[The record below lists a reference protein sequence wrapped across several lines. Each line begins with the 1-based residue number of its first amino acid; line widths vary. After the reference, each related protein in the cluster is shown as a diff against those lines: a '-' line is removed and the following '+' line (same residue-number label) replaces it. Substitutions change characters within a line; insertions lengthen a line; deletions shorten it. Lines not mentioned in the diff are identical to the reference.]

1 MQVEQVPAPEWEQWV
16 ADNDAVVLDIREP
29 TEWEMGTL
37 PGSLRIRMGDLP
49 GELESLD
56 TSRATLVV
64 CRTGSRSNYAA
75 AFLAMAGF
83 DRPANLAGGL
93 VALGMEA

>member
-29 TEWEMGTL
+29 VEWEMGTL
-37 PGSLRIRMGDLP
+37 PGAVMIRMGDLP
-49 GELESLD
+49 GQIESLD
-56 TSRATLVV
+56 ASRPTLVV
-64 CRTGSRSNYAA
+64 CRSGNRSNYAA

-83 DRPANLAGGL
+83 DRAANLSGGL